1 MNEIN
6 RVTRDPAIPHQL
18 THFLRAF
25 LALEWLGLEWDGVIE
40 AYNNKESW

>member
-1 MNEIN
+1 MID

-25 LALEWLGLEWDGVIE
+25 LALEWLGGREGNGMGAHHL
-40 AYNNKESW
+40 